1 MSGEND
7 SNDDGFKGFLSDA
20 AVGMGAGLLVLA
32 LVAGVGFYFYNNP
45 LWGSKDGIQ
54 IVETSLP
61 SVAKRV
67 SVEFEQALG
76 DAGIVGIE
84 PVYHQSE
91 SGQGSLKDYRVL
103 VAGADRVESIDLGVI
118 FCAPDRAAGEFYFG
132 HLIPTAPVDGGCP
145 DNPKSLVRSDSH
157 VSMAKV
163 AGAWTVQV
171 AERVI
176 SFEVPTPEEIIP
188 DSDRLES
195 LDASYQDA
203 KNLIELALIK
213 TAEYKKRKADWA
225 QYLPTEKDPDMAGEG
240 EVK

>member
-1 MSGEND
+1 MIGKSD
-7 SNDDGFKGFLSDA
+7 SDDDGFNGFLSDA
-20 AVGMGAGLLVLA
+20 AVGMCAGLLVLA

-45 LWGSKDGIQ
+45 LWGSKEGIQ

-67 SVEFEQALG
+67 SVELGQSLG

-91 SGQGSLKDYRVL
+91 SGRGGLKDYRVL
-103 VAGADRVESIDLGVI
+103 VAGAERVESIWLGVV
-118 FCAPDRAAGEFYFG
+118 FCPHDRAAAEYYFG
-132 HLIPTAPVDGGCP
+132 SQLPTAPVDGGCP
-145 DNPKSLVRSDSH
+145 DTRKRLVRSESH

-171 AERVI
+171 VE
-176 SFEVPTPEEIIP
+176 EVPVYDEPASEVTIA
-188 DSDRLES
+188 DSARLES

-213 TAEYKKRKADWA
+213 TAEYKARKADWEEYMDGVENA
-225 QYLPTEKDPDMAGEG
+225 NE
-240 EVK
+240 

>member
-1 MSGEND
+1 MIGKSD
-7 SNDDGFKGFLSDA
+7 SDDDGLNVFLSDA
-20 AVGMGAGLLVLA
+20 AGRVAVGLFVIALLTLI
-32 LVAGVGFYFYNNP
+32 GFYFYIKPP
-45 LWGSKDGIQ
+45 LSSKEVEVQ

-91 SGQGSLKDYRVL
+91 SGQGSLKGYRVL
-103 VAGADRVESIDLGVI
+103 VAGAERVESIDLGVI
-118 FCAPDRAAGEFYFG
+118 FCAPDRVTSEYYIGP
-132 HLIPTAPVDGGCP
+132 LIPTAPVHGGCP
-145 DNPKSLVRSDSH
+145 HRPKRLVRSDSH

-171 AERVI
+171 VE
-176 SFEVPTPEEIIP
+176 EVPVYEEPASEVTIA
-188 DSDRLES
+188 DSARLES

-213 TAEYKKRKADWA
+213 TAEYKERKAAWA
-225 QYLPTEKDPDMAGEG
+225 EYMRKVEIEND
-240 EVK
+240 